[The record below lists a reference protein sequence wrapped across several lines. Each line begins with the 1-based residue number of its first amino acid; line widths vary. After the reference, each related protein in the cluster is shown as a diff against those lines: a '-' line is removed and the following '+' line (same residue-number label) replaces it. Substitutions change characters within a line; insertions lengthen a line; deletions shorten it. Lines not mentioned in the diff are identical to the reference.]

1 MVMEATTKDL
11 RLHTRELLAATDRGE
26 EVVISYRGR
35 VRARLVPC
43 NEHERR
49 TSRLEERNP
58 LFGLWRGRDQQT
70 VDEQV
75 RSLRK
80 GRYAP

>member
-1 MVMEATTKDL
+1 MEATTKDL

-26 EVVISYRGR
+26 EVVISYRGQA
-35 VRARLVPC
+35 RARLLPWDKNVC
-43 NEHERR
+43 R
-49 TSRLEERNP
+49 TSRVEGRNP